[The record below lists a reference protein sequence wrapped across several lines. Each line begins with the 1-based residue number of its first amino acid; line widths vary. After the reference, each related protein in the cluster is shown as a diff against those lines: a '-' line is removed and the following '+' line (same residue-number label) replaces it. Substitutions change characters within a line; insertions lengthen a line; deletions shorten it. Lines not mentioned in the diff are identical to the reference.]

1 MELKKPQITIK
12 YFKRVR
18 QLNFESFWIT
28 IKKILGK
35 IFAEF
40 LVLDISLF

>member
-1 MELKKPQITIK
+1 MITINDTNVWNYYCQITIK

-28 IKKILGK
+28 I
-35 IFAEF
+35 
-40 LVLDISLF
+40 